1 MTTLSPVRAVFRA
14 VVCTVAP
21 EAAQL
26 DEEGWR
32 ELEALVEVALRG
44 RPAAMLRQLR
54 WFLVAIQWL
63 SVFRYGRPFTALRPD
78 QRARVLSRLQDHPL
92 ELIRCGFWG
101 IRTLALLGFYGRAEA
116 VRAIGYAADPRGWS
130 LTR

>member
-1 MTTLSPVRAVFRA
+1 MTTLSPVRGIFRA

-21 EAAQL
+21 QAAQL

-32 ELEALVEVALRG
+32 ELETLVDVALRG
-44 RPAAMLRQLR
+44 RPSAMLRQLR
-54 WFLVAIQWL
+54 WFLLAIQWL
-63 SVFRYGRPFTALRPD
+63 SVFRYGRPFTSLRPEK
-78 QRARVLSRLQDHPL
+78 RARVLSRLQDHPL

-101 IRTLALLGFYGRAEA
+101 IRTLALLGFYGRAET

-130 LTR
+130 LPR